1 MTNQSNQDTA
11 TDQLNNNNENNVN
24 ELAQTVQQDHQKNL
38 DLIRQQ
44 DKVKEILEVEQD
56 NLQRKYASYEEI
68 SKTQEREAF
77 LKKNSSS
84 RLKQY
89 NYLAMVIVFTIAL
102 LLVLSQ
108 VDKFEIISEGYTT
121 LLRVIIVALS
131 LLWSYS
137 ILRQLQTRD
146 PLNYDKLYLEK
157 PRVDSDEEVERKRKL
172 AEQNGDLLGS
182 VNNLICSG
190 DSCCDPNTTVWDS
203 EKMLCVPK
211 TADGFTNIRP
221 NEPIPN
227 FSKL

>member
-1 MTNQSNQDTA
+1 MADI
-11 TDQLNNNNENNVN
+11 NNVLTN
-24 ELAQTVQQDHQKNL
+24 LGDTTDVQLARLNQLIQSDNQKNI
-38 DLIRQQ
+38 DLLRQQ
-44 DKVKEILEVEQD
+44 DSVKEILEVETD
-56 NLQRKYASYEEI
+56 NLQKKYDSYEEI
-68 SKTQEREAF
+68 SKTREREAF

-89 NYLAMVIVFTIAL
+89 NYFVMVIVFTIAL
-102 LLVLSQ
+102 LLVLSH

-121 LLRVIIVALS
+121 FLRVLIIALS
-131 LLWSYS
+131 LLWCYS
-137 ILRQLQTRD
+137 ILRQLQARD

-172 AEQNGDLLGS
+172 AEQKGDLMGS

-211 TADGFTNIRP
+211 TDGFCNIRP

>member
-1 MTNQSNQDTA
+1 MSNQDTA
-11 TDQLNNNNENNVN
+11 TDQLNNNNENNIN

-44 DKVKEILEVEQD
+44 DKVKEILDVEQD

-77 LKKNSSS
+77 LKNNSSS

-121 LLRVIIVALS
+121 FLRVLIVALS
-131 LLWSYS
+131 LLWCYS

-172 AEQNGDLLGS
+172 AEQKGDLMGS

-211 TADGFTNIRP
+211 TDGFSNIRP